1 MLTEI
6 LKEMGRR
13 ENLAVLVPDQY
24 ANYVVQT
31 AIVLAE
37 PENFKVHYAHMYLR
51 LTHRRASTYTNHMCI
66 PAPRTRTHLMRT
78 DPRCAAAPAPDGG
91 AQHAARQAHPQQD
104 PQDAAPARSHKRRVL
119 RDSYLPRHQPLYV
132 SCARDTH
139 NNTRRAHT
147 RHAEI
152 QAPTLALLASGR

>member
-37 PENFKVHYAHMYLR
+37 PENFKVH
-51 LTHRRASTYTNHMCI
+51 T
-66 PAPRTRTHLMRT
+66 
-78 DPRCAAAPAPDGG
+78 
-91 AQHAARQAHPQQD
+91 
-104 PQDAAPARSHKRRVL
+104 
-119 RDSYLPRHQPLYV
+119 
-132 SCARDTH
+132 
-139 NNTRRAHT
+139 
-147 RHAEI
+147 
-152 QAPTLALLASGR
+152 